1 MVLPAPIFQLQCEV
15 NEYEWGKTGKTSK
28 AAQFATA
35 TKESSFEIDQNKPYA
50 ELWMG
55 THPSGPS
62 KALPD
67 GTLLSEV
74 LDGNQALCGPKISDT
89 YQGKLPFLF
98 KVLSIQKALS
108 IQCHPSKELAKK
120 LHKDDPKNYKDDNHK
135 PEMAIA
141 ITPFEGFCGFRPIG
155 EIVSFLNNIEA
166 FSDLLGQEAVS
177 RFKDAVK
184 GKEDSKDG
192 EDVKANRKAL
202 QALFSTLMHKS
213 ENEVKKAA
221 DLLIE
226 SAKSS
231 KSEFGGAEFG
241 GEYLSELLIRL
252 NSQFPQDVGLF
263 CSFYLNYV
271 TMQPGEALFLRAL
284 DCHAYLSG
292 DIMECMAASDN
303 VVRAGF
309 TPKFKDV
316 ENLTE
321 MLTYAYAP
329 PADQKM
335 KPEEW
340 SLGSG
345 SGRSILYDPPIDE
358 FSVVQTTIK
367 KSETENHKGVE
378 GPSIIIATTG
388 NGKYTVGN
396 KTVEVKEGQVFFVG
410 AHAELTIEADGEG
423 DMVTYRAFV
432 EVNSKEEEERPVKKP
447 KI

>member
-15 NEYEWGKTGKTSK
+15 NEYEWGKTGKKSK
-28 AAQFATA
+28 AALFATA
-35 TKESSFEIDQNKPYA
+35 TKESSFEIDPKKPYA

-67 GTLLSEV
+67 GVLLSEV
-74 LDGNQALCGPKISDT
+74 LDGNQELCGKEISDT
-89 YQGKLPFLF
+89 YEGKLPFLF

-155 EIVSFLNNIEA
+155 EIVSFLDNVEA
-166 FSDLLGQEAVS
+166 FAALLGEQAVS
-177 RFKDAVK
+177 AFKDAVK
-184 GKEDSKDG
+184 GKEDSKD
-192 EDVKANRKAL
+192 DVAVQANRKAL
-202 QALFSTLMHKS
+202 QSLFSTLMHKS
-213 ENEVKKAA
+213 EDEIKNAA
-221 DLLIE
+221 DRLIE

-231 KSEFGGAEFG
+231 TSDFGGKESG
-241 GEYLSELLIRL
+241 GKYLSELLIRL
-252 NSQFPQDVGLF
+252 NSQFPQDIGLF

-271 TMQPGEALFLRAL
+271 TLQPGESLFLRAL

-316 ENLTE
+316 NNLTE

-340 SLGSG
+340 KLGSG
-345 SGRSILYDPPIDE
+345 KGRSILYDPPIDE

-367 KSETENHKGVE
+367 TGETEDHKGVN

-396 KTVEVKEGQVFFVG
+396 KTVQVKEGQVFFIG
-410 AHAELTIEADGEG
+410 ANAELKIEAGDGEK
-423 DMVTYRAFV
+423 MVTYRAFV
-432 EVNSKEEEERPVKKP
+432 EVNNGDRPSKKP

>member
-15 NEYEWGKTGKTSK
+15 NEYEWGKTGKESK
-28 AAQFATA
+28 AALFATA
-35 TKESSFEIDQNKPYA
+35 TKESSFEIDPKKPYA

-67 GTLLSEV
+67 GVLLSEV
-74 LDGNQALCGPKISDT
+74 LDGNQELCGKEISDT
-89 YQGKLPFLF
+89 YEGKLPFLF

-155 EIVSFLNNIEA
+155 EIVSFLDNVEA
-166 FSDLLGQEAVS
+166 FAALLGEQAVS
-177 RFKDAVK
+177 AFKDAVK
-184 GKEDSKDG
+184 GKEDSKDD
-192 EDVKANRKAL
+192 EAVQANRKAL
-202 QALFSTLMHKS
+202 QSLFSTLMHKS
-213 ENEVKKAA
+213 EDDIKNAA
-221 DLLIE
+221 DRLIE

-231 KSEFGGAEFG
+231 TSDFGGKEFGGK
-241 GEYLSELLIRL
+241 YLSELLIRL
-252 NSQFPQDVGLF
+252 NSQFPQDIGLF

-271 TMQPGEALFLRAL
+271 TLQPGESLFLRAL

-316 ENLTE
+316 NNLTE

-340 SLGSG
+340 KLGSG
-345 SGRSILYDPPIDE
+345 KGRSILYDPPIDE

-367 KSETENHKGVE
+367 TGETEDHKGVN

-396 KTVEVKEGQVFFVG
+396 KTVQVKEGQVFFIG
-410 AHAELTIEADGEG
+410 ANAELKIEAGDGEK
-423 DMVTYRAFV
+423 MVTYRAFV
-432 EVNSKEEEERPVKKP
+432 EVNNGDRPSKKP

>member
-1 MVLPAPIFQLQCEV
+1 MVLRPPIFQLQCNL
-15 NEYEWGKTGKTSK
+15 NEYEWGKLGTSGK
-28 AAQFATA
+28 AAKFALA
-35 TKESSFEIDQNKPYA
+35 TKESKLDIGEKKPYA

-62 KALPD
+62 KVLPD
-67 GTLLSEV
+67 GALLSDV
-74 LDGNQALCGPKISDT
+74 LDDNKALCGKEISDN
-89 YQGKLPFLF
+89 YEGKLPFLF

-108 IQCHPSKELAKK
+108 IQCHPTKELARK

-141 ITPFEGFCGFRPIG
+141 ITDFEGFCGFRPIK
-155 EIVSFLNNIEA
+155 EIVSFLDNVEA
-166 FSDLLGQEAVS
+166 LSSLLGSDATE
-177 RFKDAVK
+177 RFKSSVS
-184 GKEDSKDG
+184 GQEDSKD
-192 EDVKANRKAL
+192 ESAVKSNKEAL
-202 QALFSTLMHKS
+202 KELFSTLMNKS
-213 ENEVKKAA
+213 DEEVKQAA
-221 DLLIE
+221 TKLID

-231 KSEFGGAEFG
+231 SADFGGKQFG
-241 GEYLSELLIRL
+241 GKYLSDLLIRL
-252 NSQFPQDVGLF
+252 DSQFPKDIGLF
-263 CSFYLNYV
+263 CSLYLNYV
-271 TMQPGEALFLRAL
+271 TLKPGESLFLKAL

-316 ENLTE
+316 KNLTE

-340 SLGSG
+340 DKGSG
-345 SGRSILYDPPIDE
+345 KGRSILYDPPIDE

-367 KSETENHKGVE
+367 SGEIEEHKGVR

-388 NGKYTVGN
+388 SGRYTVGN
-396 KTVEVKEGQVFFVG
+396 KSVDVQEGQVFFVG
-410 AHAELTIEADGEG
+410 AEADLKIEADG

-432 EVNSKEEEERPVKKP
+432 ELEEDAKHEVKKT

>member
-15 NEYEWGKTGKTSK
+15 NEYEWGKTGKDSR

-35 TKESSFEIDQNKPYA
+35 TKEANFKIDAKKPYA

-55 THPSGPS
+55 THASAPS

-67 GTLLSEV
+67 GVLLSEV
-74 LDGNQALCGPKISDT
+74 LDNNKALCGAKISDT
-89 YQGKLPFLF
+89 YEGKLPFLF

-120 LHKDDPKNYKDDNHK
+120 LHKEDPKNYKDDNHK

-141 ITPFEGFCGFRPIG
+141 ITPFEGFCGFRPIA

-166 FSDLLGQEAVS
+166 FSSLLGDEAVS
-177 RFKDAVK
+177 AFIKSVD
-184 GKEDSKDG
+184 GQEDSKD
-192 EDVKANRKAL
+192 DIHVKENRKAM
-202 QALFSTLMHKS
+202 QSLFTTLMHKS
-213 ENEVKKAA
+213 EDEIKQAA
-221 DLLIE
+221 DRLIS

-231 KSEFGGAEFG
+231 ASDFGGKEYG
-241 GEYLSELLIRL
+241 GQYLSELLIRL
-252 NSQFPQDVGLF
+252 NSQFPRDVGLF

-271 TMQPGEALFLRAL
+271 KMQPGEALFLRAL

-316 ENLTE
+316 ENLTQ

-340 SLGSG
+340 ILGSG
-345 SGRSILYDPPIDE
+345 SGKSILYDPPIDE

-367 KSETENHKGVE
+367 AGETEEHKGVD

-396 KTVEVKEGQVFFVG
+396 KEVDVKEGQVFFVG
-410 AHAELTIEADGEG
+410 ADAELKIDAQD

-432 EVNSKEEEERPVKKP
+432 EVQSDKRDARAAKKP